1 MHTAPAPAHTD
12 GHAHGTEASTPLQRR
27 LAAAAA
33 AALLAAVTLTGCTL
47 SLGASGAEP
56 APATTTDPAPAQTTD
71 TGTDTGIGTGT
82 ADPGGTRPAGGD
94 AGFIETE
101 AGAIALFQDR
111 WYDNFCGSVN
121 IAMGDENCVG
131 IAIEAL
137 EMIDGAADRAA
148 AAGVDDELLAAAA
161 AAEDAAAAFRAAAC
175 DVSTSD
181 TCVGPT
187 DDFTDAVRAYGDELT
202 ERLAAQ

>member
-1 MHTAPAPAHTD
+1 MHTAPAPAHTHD
-12 GHAHGTEASTPLQRR
+12 HTLDASTPLQRR
-27 LAAAAA
+27 FAAAAA
-33 AALLAAVTLTGCTL
+33 AALLAAVTLTGCTFT
-47 SLGASGAEP
+47 LGASGAEP
-56 APATTTDPAPAQTTD
+56 DATEPATATTTAPETTD
-71 TGTDTGIGTGT
+71 PGTT
-82 ADPGGTRPAGGD
+82 DPGGTRPAGGD

-111 WYDNFCGSVN
+111 WYDNFCSSVN
-121 IAMGDENCVG
+121 VAMGDENCVG

-137 EMIDGAADRAA
+137 EMIDGAADRAT
-148 AAGVDDELLAAAA
+148 AAGVDDDLLAAAT
-161 AAEDAAAAFRAAAC
+161 AAEDAAAAFRAAEC
-175 DVSTSD
+175 DVYTSD

>member
-1 MHTAPAPAHTD
+1 MHTAPAPASA
-12 GHAHGTEASTPLQRR
+12 HAPEASTPLQRR
-27 LAAAAA
+27 FAAAAA
-33 AALLAAVTLTGCTL
+33 AALLAAATLTGCTFT
-47 SLGASGAEP
+47 LGASGAEP
-56 APATTTDPAPAQTTD
+56 GATEPAAATTTDPDPDPDATAPDVT
-71 TGTDTGIGTGT
+71 
-82 ADPGGTRPAGGD
+82 DPGGTRPAGGD
-94 AGFIETE
+94 AGFVETE

-111 WYDNFCGSVN
+111 WYDNFCSSVN

-137 EMIDGAADRAA
+137 EMIDGAADRAI
-148 AAGVDDELLAAAA
+148 AAGADDELVTAAT
-161 AAEDAAAAFRAAAC
+161 AAEDAAAAFRAAEC
-175 DVSTSD
+175 DISTSD

>member
-1 MHTAPAPAHTD
+1 MHTAPAPAPTP
-12 GHAHGTEASTPLQRR
+12 TASTPLQRR
-27 LAAAAA
+27 AAAAAA
-33 AALLAAVTLTGCTL
+33 AALLAAVTLTGCTFT
-47 SLGASGAEP
+47 LGASGAEP
-56 APATTTDPAPAQTTD
+56 DATEPATTTTTD
-71 TGTDTGIGTGT
+71 PDVT
-82 ADPGGTRPAGGD
+82 DPGGTRPAGGD

-111 WYDNFCGSVN
+111 WYDNFCSSVN

-137 EMIDGAADRAA
+137 EMIDGAADRAN
-148 AAGVDDELLAAAA
+148 AAGVDDELVTAAT
-161 AAEDAAAAFRAAAC
+161 AAEDAAAAFRAAEC
-175 DVSTSD
+175 EVYTSD

>member
-1 MHTAPAPAHTD
+1 MHTTPAPASA
-12 GHAHGTEASTPLQRR
+12 HAPEASTPLQRR

-33 AALLAAVTLTGCTL
+33 AGLLAAVTLTGCTFT
-47 SLGASGAEP
+47 LGASGAEP
-56 APATTTDPAPAQTTD
+56 GATEPAATTTTDPDPDVT
-71 TGTDTGIGTGT
+71 
-82 ADPGGTRPAGGD
+82 DPGGTRPAGGD
-94 AGFIETE
+94 AGFVETE

-111 WYDNFCGSVN
+111 WYDNFCSSVN

-137 EMIDGAADRAA
+137 EMIDGAADRAT
-148 AAGVDDELLAAAA
+148 AAGADDELVTAAT
-161 AAEDAAAAFRAAAC
+161 AAEDAAAAFRAAEC
-175 DVSTSD
+175 DISTSD

-202 ERLAAQ
+202 KRLAAQ